1 VNADMRFQFF
11 ARLRSATP
19 VPKTELNYQSNFQLL
34 IAVILSAQATD
45 VSVNKATKALFSVAP
60 DAKKMV
66 ALKEQ
71 KLKQYIKTIGLF
83 NTKASNVFK
92 TCRILCEEYGG
103 VVPCT
108 RAELEAL
115 PGVGRK
121 TANVILNTAFGEPTI
136 AVDTHI
142 FRVSNRTKLAR
153 GKTPLQVE
161 KNLIKRIP
169 ADFHRYAHHW
179 LIMHGRYTCLARSP
193 KCGECLVSDCCSWNQ
208 KGNHSGI

>member
-71 KLKQYIKTIGLF
+71 KLKL
-83 NTKASNVFK
+83 A
-92 TCRILCEEYGG
+92 EYF
-103 VVPCT
+103 V
-108 RAELEAL
+108 
-115 PGVGRK
+115 K
-121 TANVILNTAFGEPTI
+121 NM
-136 AVDTHI
+136 
-142 FRVSNRTKLAR
+142 
-153 GKTPLQVE
+153 VE
-161 KNLIKRIP
+161 
-169 ADFHRYAHHW
+169 
-179 LIMHGRYTCLARSP
+179 
-193 KCGECLVSDCCSWNQ
+193 
-208 KGNHSGI
+208 